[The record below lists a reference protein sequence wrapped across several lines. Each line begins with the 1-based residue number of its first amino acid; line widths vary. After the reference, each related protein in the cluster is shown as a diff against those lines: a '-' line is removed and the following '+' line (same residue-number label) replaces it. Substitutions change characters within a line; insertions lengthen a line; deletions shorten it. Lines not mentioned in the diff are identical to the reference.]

1 MKKHFILPLLL
12 FTLIVFTNA
21 QTTTIEKQIDNV
33 SETSLKAN
41 PYKIAGDE
49 FEGRI
54 AASKGDSHAI
64 QYIATRFSAHG
75 LVKPYPSSYLQAVPL
90 VHADFSKLPC
100 PSKGKLT
107 N

>member
-41 PYKIAGDE
+41 LYK
-49 FEGRI
+49 
-54 AASKGDSHAI
+54 
-64 QYIATRFSAHG
+64 
-75 LVKPYPSSYLQAVPL
+75 LQAMNLKEEWLPQKAIVLP
-90 VHADFSKLPC
+90 FSISLL
-100 PSKGKLT
+100 GLAHMVW
-107 N
+107 